1 MNTTLEDVLAFIASA
16 SPSDLSDMADEMQ
29 EQGYEFECLECETHE
44 CEEHQC
50 NHDEEMQEVRD
61 EFIKEL
67 VSRGNQFGLSD
78 MLEEFRREADRIGA
92 RLDVGGAA

>member
-1 MNTTLEDVLAFIASA
+1 MNTTIEDVLAFVASA
-16 SPSDLSDMADEMQ
+16 SLSDLSEIADKMQ

-50 NHDEEMQEVRD
+50 THDEEMQEVRD

-67 VSRGNQFGLSD
+67 VNRGNQFGLSD
-78 MLEEFRREADRIGA
+78 MLEEFKREADQIGA
-92 RLDVGGAA
+92 RLNLGGAA